1 MVVKPYS
8 EVVNGNVRI
17 RTFDSNI
24 DSDELVWHRDRKTRT
39 VTVLESDNWKFQ
51 MDDELPRHL
60 NIGDVLNIPKETYH
74 RVIAGNGKLVVRI
87 EEDEDN

>member
-17 RTFDSNI
+17 RTFDSDI
-24 DSDELVWHRDRKTRT
+24 DSDELVWHRDRMTRT

-60 NIGDVLNIPKETYH
+60 NIGDVLNIPAETYH
-74 RVIAGNGKLVVRI
+74 RVIAGNGKLIVRI
-87 EEDEDN
+87 EEDE

>member
-17 RTFDSNI
+17 RTFDSDI

-39 VTVLESDNWKFQ
+39 VIVLESDNWKFQ
-51 MDDELPRHL
+51 MDDELPRCL

-74 RVIAGNGKLVVRI
+74 RVIAGKGKLVVRI
-87 EEDEDN
+87 EEHG